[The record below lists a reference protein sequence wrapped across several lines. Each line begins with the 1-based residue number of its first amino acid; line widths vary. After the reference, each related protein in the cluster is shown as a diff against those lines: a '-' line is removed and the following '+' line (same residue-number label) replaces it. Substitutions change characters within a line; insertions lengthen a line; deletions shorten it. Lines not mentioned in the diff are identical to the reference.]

1 MRSIKRQGLTALPFN
16 TSQTISLLYKTT
28 PHLPINHIMLKLTHK
43 LTTTLITILSLTI
56 FTPSP
61 SNAKDYLIGGGD
73 LLQVSVWDNKDL
85 SVSVPV
91 RPDGK
96 ITMPLLGD
104 LRASD
109 LTPSELSAVI
119 EEGLS
124 QFVENPLVD
133 VIVKDINNHKVYV
146 IGNSTFS
153 GKYILKD
160 ETTLLQF
167 LAELGSKQL
176 ETIKEGS
183 VVTQGPDY
191 HHAYLMRQGIKL
203 REGFHDL
210 FVKGYTSQDIIL
222 EPSDI
227 LYIPDNFVNNVK
239 VVGSVKNP
247 GVITYREGITA
258 LDAILAV
265 GGFDEFANE
274 KEVIIVRSE
283 DDEKKEITVNMK
295 EVLKKGKIDENV
307 VLEPGDLIIVKESL
321 F

>member
-1 MRSIKRQGLTALPFN
+1 
-16 TSQTISLLYKTT
+16 
-28 PHLPINHIMLKLTHK
+28 MLKLIH
-43 LTTTLITILSLTI
+43 TLITLLSLTL
-56 FTPSP
+56 FKPSH
-61 SNAKDYLIGGGD
+61 AKDYLIGGGD

-104 LRASD
+104 LKASD

-124 QFVENPLVD
+124 QFVENPLAD
-133 VIVKDINNHKVYV
+133 VIVTKVESQKVYV

-176 ETIKEGS
+176 EVMKEGS
-183 VVTQGPDY
+183 VVSQGPDY

-203 REGFHDL
+203 KEGFHDL
-210 FVKGYTSQDIIL
+210 FVKGDTSQDIIL

-227 LYIPDNFVNNVK
+227 LYVPDNFVNNVK
-239 VVGSVKNP
+239 VVGSVKSH

-265 GGFDEFANE
+265 GGFDEFANQ
-274 KEVIIVRSE
+274 KEIILVRSLK
-283 DDEKKEITVNMK
+283 DEKKEITVNMK
-295 EVLKKGKIDENV
+295 EVLRKGRLKENV
-307 VLEPGDLIIVKESL
+307 VLEPGDMIIVKDSL

>member
-1 MRSIKRQGLTALPFN
+1 
-16 TSQTISLLYKTT
+16 
-28 PHLPINHIMLKLTHK
+28 MLQLTHK
-43 LTTTLITILSLTI
+43 LFATTITILSFTL

-61 SNAKDYLIGGGD
+61 SHAKDYLIGGGD
-73 LLQVSVWDNKDL
+73 VLEISVWDNKDL

-96 ITMPLLGD
+96 ITLPLLGD
-104 LRASD
+104 LRAKD

-119 EEGLS
+119 QEGLT

-133 VIVKDINNHKVYV
+133 VIVKDVNNHKVYV

-153 GKYILKD
+153 GKYVLKD

-176 ETIKEGS
+176 EVIKEGN

-203 REGFHDL
+203 KEGFHDL
-210 FVKGYTSQDIIL
+210 FVKGDTSQDIIL
-222 EPSDI
+222 EPGDI
-227 LYIPDNFVNNVK
+227 LYIPDNFVSNVK

-247 GVITYREGITA
+247 GVISYREGITA

-274 KEVIIVRSE
+274 KEVIIVRS
-283 DDEKKEITVNMK
+283 DGNDKKEITMNMK
-295 EVLKKGKIDENV
+295 NVLKKGRLEENV
-307 VLEPGDLIIVKESL
+307 VLEPGDMIIVKESL